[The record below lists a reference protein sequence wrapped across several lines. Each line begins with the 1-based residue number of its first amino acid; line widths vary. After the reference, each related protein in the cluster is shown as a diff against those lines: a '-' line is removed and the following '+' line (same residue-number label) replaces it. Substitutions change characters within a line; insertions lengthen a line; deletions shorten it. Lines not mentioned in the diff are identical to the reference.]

1 MNILL
6 QGLDAHRGPEKERI
20 IFETAFRS
28 VQADRPDPAD
38 ASSASPDRAT
48 LHVPARAVA
57 ARAAQPQPMGDLRR
71 GGARFPQHRRGL
83 QRQIVRPLA
92 PQAHNLARMM

>member
-1 MNILL
+1 M
-6 QGLDAHRGPEKERI
+6 DAHRGSEKERI

-28 VQADRPDPAD
+28 VQADRPDRAD

-57 ARAAQPQPMGDLRR
+57 ARATHPQQMSGLTR

-92 PQAHNLARMM
+92 AQAHNLARMM